1 MDSVENITDHITTTQ
16 FSDLPE
22 VVVDNTK
29 RFILDSV
36 GVAIAGS
43 SAPGCKDVVDLT
55 KEWGGKPEAT
65 ALVYGGKVPSPSAA
79 MVNSMMMHALDFDDT
94 LDESALHAHVSVLP
108 AAMAVAESAGKVSG
122 ADLINAVTLG
132 VDLVCRLGLATK
144 RPLSWI
150 RTATCGSFGAAAAAG
165 KVMRFNQE
173 QMVHAL
179 GVVYSQ
185 TSGNA
190 QCLVDGGLV
199 KRMQPAFSA
208 RTGVLSAF
216 LAQRGITGARHFL
229 EGQYGFFNLYE
240 GGDYDRE
247 KLLDD
252 LGNRFEGMK
261 LSIKPYPSC
270 RMTHASI
277 DAALA
282 IREAHEIEPSEI
294 EEIVLHVSKMVHDM
308 VGSEFT
314 IRDNPQVDAQFSI
327 PYTVAAGL
335 VRGDV
340 FLQDFEEASIRDHR
354 VLACAEKVE
363 VVIDPELAERDM
375 MSAHLVLRAKG
386 KVYSKKIDKM
396 KGNPLN
402 PMTMDDCMEKFK
414 KCVLYSQKPFPEERV
429 DGILD
434 CLVRLEVLKDVRML
448 MDLLS

>member
-1 MDSVENITDHITTTQ
+1 MDSVEKIVDHITGTQ
-16 FSDLPE
+16 FDDLSEP
-22 VVVDNTK
+22 VVDNAK
-29 RFILDSV
+29 RFILDSL

-43 SAPGCKDVVDLT
+43 SAPGCKEVVELV
-55 KEWGGKPEAT
+55 KLWEGKPEAT
-65 ALVYGGKVPSPSAA
+65 VLMYGGKIPSPSAA
-79 MVNSMMMHALDFDDT
+79 MVNSIMMHALDFDDT

-108 AAMAVAESAGKVSG
+108 AAVAVAESVGKVSG

-132 VDLVCRLGLATK
+132 VDVVCRLGLATK

-165 KVMRFNQE
+165 KVMRLNKE

-208 RTGVLSAF
+208 RAGVLSAF

-240 GGDYDRE
+240 GGDYDRQ

-277 DAALA
+277 DAVLA

-335 VRGDV
+335 LRGDV
-340 FLQDFEEASIRDHR
+340 FLEDFEEASIRDPR
-354 VLACAEKVE
+354 LLKLTEKVK
-363 VVIDPELAERDM
+363 VVVDPELGERDIM
-375 MSAHLVLRAKG
+375 TARLVLKANG
-386 KVYSKKIDKM
+386 KVYSQVTKAM

-402 PMTMDDCMEKFK
+402 PMTMDDCTEKFK
-414 KCVLYSQKPFPEERV
+414 KCVLYSQKPLAEERV
-429 DGILD
+429 DEILD
-434 CLVRLEVLKDVRML
+434 CLVKLEALKDVTKL
-448 MDLLS
+448 MGLLS